1 MAETTKDVRKS
12 VRLSQE
18 VYAYVESA
26 EGKSFNDKLD
36 RLLLDAKNGEA
47 QRAKR
52 IQEYDKRIQRQE
64 EKMEKLFEQE
74 SDFRKLHSNAVMLNR
89 QLEELGKAFKRQIE
103 AFENETDKT
112 SI

>member
-1 MAETTKDVRKS
+1 MVETTKDVRKS

-18 VYAYVESA
+18 VYEYVESA

-64 EKMEKLFEQE
+64 EEIEKLFRQE
-74 SDFRKLHSNAVMLNR
+74 SDFRKLHSNVVMLNR
-89 QLEELGKAFKRQIE
+89 QLEELGKTFKWQIE

>member
-18 VYAYVESA
+18 ICEYIESA

-52 IQEYDKRIQRQE
+52 IQEYDKRIQRQV
-64 EKMEKLFEQE
+64 EKMAKLFDQE
-74 SDFRKLHSNAVMLNR
+74 RDFRELFDSAAVINRRFEELEALLDR
-89 QLEELGKAFKRQIE
+89 QLEELRS
-103 AFENETDKT
+103 EN
-112 SI
+112 